1 MSGVT
6 KDTIQKILLIA
17 LSAMTVSM
25 VLISVFNY
33 KENREKS
40 DYLDK
45 EKVLVQA
52 ELKQIIKSYDHLAK
66 YNKINSA
73 EVIAER
79 TKAKEFQKKI
89 SQSALDYETIIKFR
103 EQLLIL
109 RKSNHQLKHQLHSDG
124 ISSGRLNT
132 AY

>member
-1 MSGVT
+1 M
-6 KDTIQKILLIA
+6 
-17 LSAMTVSM
+17 
-25 VLISVFNY
+25 
-33 KENREKS
+33 
-40 DYLDK
+40 
-45 EKVLVQA
+45 QA